1 MLADFGGDHMAVDG
15 WLTQDEITL
24 HLIAT
29 GVVKAARQA
38 EKGKVVSVP
47 YPLPLQLGLDRLVLE
62 SIRRN
67 VKPPQGIPDLI
78 HWCQQ
83 PIEEWSLELPDH
95 GPILSETLLD
105 GFLPTEVCE
114 TWACASADV
123 EAELTE
129 QELLRGVL
137 SVCQNANAPQSYVAL
152 RRLFIEKPVLT
163 SFELQKKLAEPI
175 FECVS
180 SHLRNAYEAAPV
192 ACITDDRS
200 YYCCGECGNLLLR
213 TVIGGLICEEQRCR
227 RKQANGTSLVGRVI
241 PDREEPVWLKRG
253 LRRFIAAPGRA
264 ELRLEMK
271 LKKLRLNVELWP
283 AFDRYDLRVSFSD
296 GEVWAVD
303 VKDWADPG
311 LLARRIRADGETPI
325 PTTPSWTRA
334 YFVFP
339 DERKIERSDYVR
351 AFQNQFAK
359 LPKHFYAAFEGRFLA
374 DVRRK
379 LKGINANA

>member
-1 MLADFGGDHMAVDG
+1 MAVDG
-15 WLTQDEITL
+15 WLTQDELTL

-38 EKGKVVSVP
+38 EKGNVISVP
-47 YPLPLQLGLDRLVLE
+47 YPLPLQLGLDRLVLV
-62 SIRRN
+62 SVRRN
-67 VKPPQGIPDLI
+67 VRPPQGIPDLM

-83 PIEEWSLELPDH
+83 PIEHWPLELSDH
-95 GPILSETLLD
+95 EAILPETLLD

-129 QELLRGVL
+129 QELLRGAL

-163 SFELQKKLAEPI
+163 SFELQQKLAEPS
-175 FECVS
+175 FDCVN
-180 SHLRNAYEAAPV
+180 SHLSNAYEAAPI
-192 ACITDDRS
+192 ACITDDKS
-200 YYCCGECGNLLLR
+200 YHCCGECGNLLLR
-213 TVIGGLICEEQRCR
+213 TVVGGLICEEQRCR
-227 RKQANGTSLVGRVI
+227 RKQANGTAFVGRTI
-241 PDREEPVWLKRG
+241 PAREEPVWLKRG
-253 LRRFIAAPGRA
+253 LRRFVAAPGRA

-271 LKKLRLNVELWP
+271 LKKLGLAVELWP

-303 VKDWADPG
+303 VKDWADPC
-311 LLARRIRADGETPI
+311 LLARRIRADGGTPI
-325 PTTPSWTRA
+325 PTSPSWTRA

-339 DERKIERSDYVR
+339 DERKVERPDYVR
-351 AFQNQFAK
+351 AFQNQSSQ
-359 LPKHFYAAFEGRFLA
+359 LPKHLHAAFEGKFLY

-379 LKGINANA
+379 LKGIGR

>member
-1 MLADFGGDHMAVDG
+1 MVVDK
-15 WLTQDEITL
+15 WLTQDELTL

-29 GVVKAARQA
+29 GVLKAVGLF
-38 EKGKVVSVP
+38 EKGKTFSVP
-47 YPLPLQLGLDRLVLE
+47 YPPHLQLGLDRLVLAC
-62 SIRRN
+62 IRRN
-67 VKPPQGIPDLI
+67 AKPPQGIPDLI

-83 PIEEWSLELPDH
+83 PIETWTLDLSGHKD
-95 GPILSETLLD
+95 ILTESLLD
-105 GFLPTEVCE
+105 GLLPTEVCE
-114 TWACASADV
+114 SLACASADV

-129 QELLRGVL
+129 QELLRGAL
-137 SVCQNANAPQSYVAL
+137 SICQNANAPQSYVAL

-163 SFELQKKLAEPI
+163 SFELQKRLAEPI

-192 ACITDDRS
+192 ACITNDKS
-200 YYCCGECGNLLLR
+200 YCCCGECGNLLLR
-213 TVIGGLICEEQRCR
+213 TVLGGLICEEQRCR
-227 RKQANGTSLVGRVI
+227 RKQANGTCFVGRNI
-241 PDREEPVWLKRG
+241 PDREEPMWLKRG
-253 LRRFIAAPGRA
+253 LRRFVAAPGRA

-271 LKKLRLNVELWP
+271 LKQLRLAVELWP
-283 AFDRYDLRVSFSD
+283 AFDRYDLRVTFSD

-325 PTTPSWTRA
+325 PMTPSWTRA

-339 DERKIERSDYVR
+339 NERKIERPDYVR
-351 AFQNQFAK
+351 AFQNQFPK
-359 LPKHFYAAFEGRFLA
+359 MPKHLYAAFEGKFLA

>member
-1 MLADFGGDHMAVDG
+1 MAVG
-15 WLTQDEITL
+15 VWLTQDELTL

-29 GVVKAARQA
+29 GVVKAARLA

-47 YPLPLQLGLDRLVLE
+47 YPLPLQLGLDRLVLA
-62 SIRRN
+62 SVRRN
-67 VKPPQGIPDLI
+67 VRSPQGVPGLM

-83 PIEEWSLELPDH
+83 PIEDWPLDLPGH
-95 GPILSETLLD
+95 EAVLSETLLD
-105 GFLPTEVCE
+105 GFLPTGVCE

-129 QELLRGVL
+129 QELLRSAL

-152 RRLFIEKPVLT
+152 RRLFIEEPVLT
-163 SFELQKKLAEPI
+163 SFELQRKLGEPDL
-175 FECVS
+175 ERVS
-180 SHLRNAYEAAPV
+180 SHLSNAYEAAPI
-192 ACITDDRS
+192 ACITE
-200 YYCCGECGNLLLR
+200 YKNYHCCADCGNLLLR
-213 TVIGGLICEEQRCR
+213 TLKGGLVCEEQRCR
-227 RKQANGTSLVGRVI
+227 RKQANGAAFVRRTI
-241 PDREEPVWLKRG
+241 PAHEEPVWLKRG
-253 LRRFIAAPGRA
+253 LRRFVAAPGRA
-264 ELRLEMK
+264 ELRLEMRLRK
-271 LKKLRLNVELWP
+271 LGLAVELWP

-303 VKDWADPG
+303 VKDWADPC

-339 DERKIERSDYVR
+339 DERKAERPDYVR
-351 AFQNQFAK
+351 AFHNQFPQ
-359 LPKHFYAAFEGRFLA
+359 LPKHLYAAFEGKFLV

-379 LKGINANA
+379 LKGIGR